1 MNSPFSAFVV
11 NNCCTATFLKGHHMP
26 AKTQIDDIAFTM
38 KENAANLNPAAS
50 QEAFKPMMDNL
61 KAWVDLA
68 QQQAQA
74 AQAAMTETV
83 ESFKSI
89 KEPTDAFEVMKAS
102 AEQGVELASQNLKD
116 VMALSFEQFHS
127 GVDALQTAHP
137 APEAFAPMAKGLKN
151 AASVMQNV
159 LESIMKNGAA
169 AIKTARS

>member
-1 MNSPFSAFVV
+1 
-11 NNCCTATFLKGHHMP
+11 MP

-102 AEQGVELASQNLKD
+102 AEQGVEFISLYTSPLSLKLA
-116 VMALSFEQFHS
+116 
-127 GVDALQTAHP
+127 
-137 APEAFAPMAKGLKN
+137 
-151 AASVMQNV
+151 
-159 LESIMKNGAA
+159 
-169 AIKTARS
+169 